1 MLLVIIS
8 SVQFRGVRMI
18 CYLSRSA
25 LLHHLD
31 EVNQVTEVYF
41 DRIILLGVH
50 TLLLLVLLINSKM
63 YNSCHILNK
72 QNT

>member
-1 MLLVIIS
+1 MLVIIS

-18 CYLSRSA
+18 CNLSWSA

-31 EVNQVTEVYF
+31 EVNQVTEVDC

-50 TLLLLVLLINSKM
+50 TLLLLVLLNQS
-63 YNSCHILNK
+63 
-72 QNT
+72 

>member
-1 MLLVIIS
+1 
-8 SVQFRGVRMI
+8 MI

-31 EVNQVTEVYF
+31 EVNQVTEVYC

-63 YNSCHILNK
+63 YNSYHTLNK
-72 QNT
+72 HNTLIHNCLYLAVILAI